1 MKQKRTTNII
11 SNIVAILLAVA
22 MLFPILWIIV
32 CSFKPN
38 REMFQKPLSFL
49 PKEPTVEA
57 YTVELIKNHVV
68 QGYLNSFL
76 VAMGALIIGLVLG
89 VTAAYG
95 LARFRMKGKKLALI
109 LFLVTQMLPA
119 SLMLTPMYL
128 TYSKLGILNSYIAPI
143 ISIATVS
150 IPFCV
155 VTLRPFFLN
164 LPKGLDDAAR
174 VDGCNA
180 LTSFLRVMLPIAKP
194 GVITAAALSFI
205 FGWNDLAFNMTF
217 NTKEVFRPL
226 TSILYNLMPMEGIRW
241 SAVMALGTATVMPIM
256 VLFVAFQKFII
267 GGLTAGAVKE

>member
-57 YTVELIKNHVV
+57 YTVELIKNMCSRLSQLLYRSH
-68 QGYLNSFL
+68 GCPDHRSGTWCYRSLRTCK
-76 VAMGALIIGLVLG
+76 IPHE
-89 VTAAYG
+89 
-95 LARFRMKGKKLALI
+95 REKLALI

-164 LPKGLDDAAR
+164 LPKAWMMR
-174 VDGCNA
+174 Q
-180 LTSFLRVMLPIAKP
+180 
-194 GVITAAALSFI
+194 
-205 FGWNDLAFNMTF
+205 
-217 NTKEVFRPL
+217 E
-226 TSILYNLMPMEGIRW
+226 
-241 SAVMALGTATVMPIM
+241 
-256 VLFVAFQKFII
+256 
-267 GGLTAGAVKE
+267 